1 MVDQMPQKTEDL
13 PMKLVMFNNHLV
25 ESLVGG
31 LEHGFDFPCHI
42 WYIILPIDEL
52 IFFKMVIA
60 PASSLGYL
68 RSIAEFGHFWWL
80 DAGVLQMGIPNR
92 SAADEQEML

>member
-1 MVDQMPQKTEDL
+1 MSRKCCPHLRRGHGEVLGMVDQMPQKTEDL

-60 PASSLGYL
+60 PAT
-68 RSIAEFGHFWWL
+68 R
-80 DAGVLQMGIPNR
+80 
-92 SAADEQEML
+92 

>member
-1 MVDQMPQKTEDL
+1 
-13 PMKLVMFNNHLV
+13 
-25 ESLVGG
+25 
-31 LEHGFDFPCHI
+31 
-42 WYIILPIDEL
+42 
-52 IFFKMVIA
+52 MVIA